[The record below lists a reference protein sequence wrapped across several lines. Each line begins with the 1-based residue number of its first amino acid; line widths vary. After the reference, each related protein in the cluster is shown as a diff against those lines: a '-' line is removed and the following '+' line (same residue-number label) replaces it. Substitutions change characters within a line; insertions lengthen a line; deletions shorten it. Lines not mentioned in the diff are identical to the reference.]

1 MKSNW
6 LKLYSLESL
15 QRCARCTFLPLC
27 NSPYCTIHGLPQQ
40 KVLANKIQFN
50 LAKKTQTMSS
60 SNLRCFLIACFLLP
74 LKHLSSVVILFYFI
88 YLCFTSDL
96 EGSGKHM
103 FSGSKKELQKKWKS
117 NTDPKALPRLWFFFS
132 SNVHQ
137 SREES
142 RSESAKAEQL
152 TEVSSR
158 KKALSATLLITD
170 SAFCYSNVQFSLQ
183 TTS

>member
-1 MKSNW
+1 
-6 LKLYSLESL
+6 
-15 QRCARCTFLPLC
+15 
-27 NSPYCTIHGLPQQ
+27 
-40 KVLANKIQFN
+40 
-50 LAKKTQTMSS
+50 MSS

-158 KKALSATLLITD
+158 EEKALSATLLITD